1 VSHTSRARTA
11 GGFTT
16 LELVVVVFVSSI
28 VTASLLAV
36 LNSLTNNQR
45 TQEALV
51 NNQERVRQTMT
62 EMGRDLR
69 GADPLVAWSNVAQY
83 ATGFEAALTPAGSGS
98 DTYVRWTLTGTTLTR
113 SILSGPGGTATST
126 RTVINNVRNLEKG
139 IPMLRFYDSNG
150 GELTTTDTPG
160 DFVNCA
166 VQVNI
171 TIASDSDPGPLP
183 FEQNSAVQ
191 VRNRLPGGA
200 GC

>member
-1 VSHTSRARTA
+1 M

-16 LELVVVVFVSSI
+16 LEMVVVVFITSI
-28 VTASLLAV
+28 ATASLLAV
-36 LNSLTNNQR
+36 LNSLTHNQR
-45 TQEALV
+45 AQEALV

-69 GADPLVAWSNVAQY
+69 GADPLVALSDVTHY
-83 ATGFEAALTPAGSGS
+83 ATGFEAALTPATGGS
-98 DTYVRWTLTGTTLTR
+98 DVYVRWTLTGTTLTR

-139 IPMLRFYDSNG
+139 IPMLRYYDANG

-160 DFVNCA
+160 DFANCA

-171 TIASDSDPGPLP
+171 TISSDSDPGPLP
-183 FEQNSAVQ
+183 FVQNSAVQ